1 MKLLGIFP
9 VRVTASILL
18 AIVWWMGF
26 TQCQA
31 APDAAAQAAVIAQVD
46 PASPQHDTSIVILD
60 VRTPEEFREGHLP
73 NAILM
78 DYYADD
84 FRAQIN
90 KLDKNAR
97 YLVYCRT
104 GRRSSDAIRMMR
116 MDGFKSLQNMD
127 GGIVQ
132 WTGPIVT
139 Q

>member
-1 MKLLGIFP
+1 MKLLGIFSE
-9 VRVTASILL
+9 RINMSLLL
-18 AIVWWMGF
+18 AMSLWIGF
-26 TQCQA
+26 AQCQA
-31 APDAAAQAAVIAQVD
+31 APNEAAQTAVIAQVD

-73 NAILM
+73 HAILV

-90 KLDKNAR
+90 KLDKQAR
-97 YLVYCRT
+97 YFVYCRT

-116 MDGFKSLQNMD
+116 MDGFKQLENMD

-132 WTGPIVT
+132 WTGPIVKP
-139 Q
+139 